1 MPDLVTRAL
10 LPLAILALS
19 SIVVSPLPA
28 AAETTKDLLKCQK
41 TIEKEATKL
50 IKTRAKNVG
59 KCVLSLLDC
68 TLANEVDSEP
78 LGPCQAAEIIKCND
92 KGFAKSVQA
101 AAKFSAK
108 VAGKCDGVVG
118 DLSFQSGRGLGFG
131 ASSDACALLTP
142 PASTA
147 TTTDGL
153 ACVAQ
158 AAACAADDRLEETFP
173 RAYEVLNAAGLAAN
187 APCLDV
193 RANAAAGPGAT
204 PVKDLLKCQ
213 KEIDKKSSVA
223 EQTREKTVQK
233 CVEPILKCDLA
244 FDRAE
249 STLAERDACRAQAGA
264 KCASKLGGLTSKET
278 KRDEKIVAKCGLLAI
293 DDVLDRL
300 SFRSICPAATDIDD
314 VIACLTP
321 ELELRTERIL
331 GTASPRSC
339 TLLAAVGQLGD
350 FGDVCVPLCGNGV
363 VEGTEACDDG
373 NAESLDECTN
383 TCAIGTI
390 ERDTLFVASTA
401 TPADTPDGAGIGV
414 APGTTLETQ
423 FGPSFDFNRAIYTR
437 YRVTGAGDPDA
448 VLVLIPGFAGGSG
461 SFSVV
466 ARHLLQRAVA
476 GGQIVLE
483 VWAYDRRT
491 NFLEDSSGSDL
502 AAAQFDPVLALDW
515 YFGAEIG
522 LSLDP
527 QLSRRAVFHAG
538 DDVPFIAN
546 FTRHVFAR
554 DIDAVVEE
562 ALGLTGSPA
571 VFLGGHSLGT
581 GFTAA
586 YASTDF
592 DPGAGVDAGY
602 AKLNGLVL
610 LEGGGGALPGA
621 PPTDDALD
629 LIIAKADGGL
639 FHAVRDQAPRCVD
652 GTDCSTTGDADCV
665 AVTLPTGAL
674 TNKCVDP
681 VEAFTGAS
689 TAGIAFINPEI
700 QAAGVVTGIQGQ
712 VDPQG
717 LVLVQQDF
725 GSGVAVV
732 NVPGLGILDALPAA
746 SAEAAAGFFLDDEFS
761 PVAAFRGSFG
771 YSDNGVNSPFLGLT
785 IPQASTTDPFRL
797 WINVDEPQPAAAI
810 PDNGPAFVAGEVW
823 GQEKEVS
830 RLDRFFPALS
840 SPGTNFGDSYFASSG
855 LSTTNGLD
863 GAGTFGGSLDS
874 TALSVT
880 RGRPDIENLT
890 QALAINIPVI
900 AFGGTNGLT
909 PTGSDFRSFSQSIGT
924 CTAPSCN
931 GVTQRLVTDL
941 VVNPIFG
948 GVNGG
953 YEVHLIEG
961 YAHID
966 VVSSEDDVDNTL
978 LGPLHDFL
986 VRNTP

>member
-1 MPDLVTRAL
+1 MPNSIARRL
-10 LPLAILALS
+10 LPLAVLALTS
-19 SIVVSPLPA
+19 LLIVPA
-28 AAETTKDLLKCQK
+28 SASAETTKDLLKCQK
-41 TIEKEATKL
+41 TIEKEAAKL
-50 IKTRAKNVG
+50 VKTRVKNVG

-68 TLANEVDSEP
+68 TLANEIDGEP
-78 LGPCQAAEIIKCND
+78 LGACQAAETVKCNE
-92 KGFAKSVQA
+92 KGFGKSVQA
-101 AAKFSAK
+101 ADKFAAK

-118 DLSFQSGRGLGFG
+118 DLTFRSGRGLGFARSG
-131 ASSDACALLTP
+131 DACASLTP

-153 ACVAQ
+153 ACMAQ
-158 AAACAADDRLEETFP
+158 AAACAADDRVEETLP

-187 APCLDV
+187 APCIDV
-193 RANAAAGPGAT
+193 RASAAVGAGAST
-204 PVKDLLKCQ
+204 VKDLLKCQ
-213 KEIDKKSSVA
+213 KEIDKKSGVA

-233 CVEPILKCDLA
+233 CAEPILKCDLP

-249 STLAERDACRAQAGA
+249 STIAERDACRAQAGA
-264 KCASKLGGLTSKET
+264 KCAGKLAGLTSKET
-278 KRDEKIVAKCGLLAI
+278 KRDEKIVAKCGTLAI

-300 SFRSICPAATDIDD
+300 SFRSICPAAANIND
-314 VIACLTP
+314 VVACLTP
-321 ELELRTERIL
+321 ELEFRTERIL
-331 GTASPRSC
+331 GTVSPRTC
-339 TLLAAVGQLGD
+339 ALLEAAGQLGT
-350 FGDVCVPLCGNGV
+350 FADVCVPFCGNGV

-383 TCAIGTI
+383 TCTIGTI

-401 TPADTPDGAGIGV
+401 KPADTPDGAGIAV
-414 APGTTLETQ
+414 PPGTTLETQ
-423 FGPSFDFNRAIYTR
+423 LGPSFDFNRAIYTR
-437 YRVTGAGDPDA
+437 YRVAGAGDPDA

-491 NFLEDSSGSDL
+491 NFLEDSLGGDL
-502 AAAQFDPVLALDW
+502 AAAQLDPVLALDW

-538 DDVPFIAN
+538 VDVPFIAN

-562 ALGLTGSPA
+562 ALALTGSPA

-592 DPGAGVDAGY
+592 DAGAGVDAGY

-639 FHAVRDQAPRCVD
+639 FHAVQDQAPRCVD
-652 GTDCSTTGDADCV
+652 GTDCSATGDADCA
-665 AVTLPTGAL
+665 AVSLPPGAL

-689 TAGIAFINPEI
+689 TTGIAFINPEI

-712 VDPQG
+712 VDPHG

-725 GSGVAVV
+725 GSGVAVA

-761 PVAAFRGSFG
+761 PVSAFRGSFG
-771 YSDNGVNSPFLGLT
+771 YSDNGVNSPFLGLV

-797 WINVDEPQPAAAI
+797 WINVDEPQPAAAV
-810 PDNGPAFVAGEVW
+810 PNNGLPLVAGEEW

-863 GAGTFGGSLDS
+863 GGGTFSGALDS
-874 TALSVT
+874 TELSVT

-890 QALAINIPVI
+890 QATAINIPII

-909 PTGSDFRSFSQSIGT
+909 PTGSDFRAFAQSVGPCTAAT
-924 CTAPSCN
+924 CTGAP
-931 GVTQRLVTDL
+931 RLVTDL
-941 VVNPIFG
+941 PVSPIFG